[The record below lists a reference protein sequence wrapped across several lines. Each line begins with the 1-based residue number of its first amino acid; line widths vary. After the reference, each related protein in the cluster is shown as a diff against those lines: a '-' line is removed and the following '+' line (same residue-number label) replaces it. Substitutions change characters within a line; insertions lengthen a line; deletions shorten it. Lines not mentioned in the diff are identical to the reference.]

1 MIENHFSFLELIP
14 RKLRNQLGDNQGLL
28 KVLSNINWLSIG
40 IICRNIV
47 GILISAW
54 IARYLGPD
62 NFGILNYTIAFV
74 ALFSNLSTLGLDD
87 ISIRN
92 FVSNP
97 DLKNSYKGSVFL
109 MKFIGS
115 FLMFIVCSVAIYFFN
130 KGNQNLN
137 YFVPILAAGYIFKSF
152 DVIDLWFQSRV
163 KSKFSVY
170 ASLLSFLIVT
180 SIRVVLIIT
189 GKPLISFVFTYTI
202 DFLLNSLFLLLF
214 YKKEK
219 EGKLFDWRVEISVI
233 KGLLKDSWP
242 LILSGF
248 ATMIYMKIDQIMIG
262 EILGDMELGIYASA
276 VKLSEA
282 WYFIPTVVTSSVFP
296 AILNAKRKDINLY
309 NKRLQTLYDFFMWF
323 TIIFSIIIS
332 CLSSQIINLFYG
344 KEYINAG
351 PVLAIHIWAGF
362 AVFLGIASGKYLIAE
377 NMTKFSFI
385 RTVVGA
391 VVNVVSNIILLP
403 RIGII
408 GAAVS
413 TLLSYTAS
421 TFSVLF
427 IPETR
432 DLGKNLLKS
441 FNIFRII
448 KDLWK

>member
-1 MIENHFSFLELIP
+1 
-14 RKLRNQLGDNQGLL
+14 
-28 KVLSNINWLSIG
+28 
-40 IICRNIV
+40 
-47 GILISAW
+47 
-54 IARYLGPD
+54 
-62 NFGILNYTIAFV
+62 
-74 ALFSNLSTLGLDD
+74 
-87 ISIRN
+87 
-92 FVSNP
+92 
-97 DLKNSYKGSVFL
+97 
-109 MKFIGS
+109 
-115 FLMFIVCSVAIYFFN
+115 
-130 KGNQNLN
+130 
-137 YFVPILAAGYIFKSF
+137 
-152 DVIDLWFQSRV
+152 
-163 KSKFSVY
+163 
-170 ASLLSFLIVT
+170 LIVT

-262 EILGDMELGIYASA
+262 KILGDTELGIYASA

-413 TLLSYTAS
+413 TLFSYTAS